1 MTHFSDMRICPLF
14 PPHHLQANEEL
25 QHVYPHWFYVCHGL
39 HFRQQQTKNR
49 RNLQTGCS
57 GLSVRDSPIE
67 SKIDLPKFRLSDTL
81 FKSSLGGTAT
91 SGTCRFCHPPTVAGG

>member
-1 MTHFSDMRICPLF
+1 MKGTRPLD
-14 PPHHLQANEEL
+14 NDE
-25 QHVYPHWFYVCHGL
+25 
-39 HFRQQQTKNR
+39 
-49 RNLQTGCS
+49 TGCS

-91 SGTCRFCHPPTVAGG
+91 SGTCRFCHPSHRSRGIKD